1 MNFYIVDTSINADK
15 ENAVQE
21 YVRMNYDFMYTSQTR
36 LSFFLYLGMYVVET
50 DNSLWTLS
58 DGAEEIAGYYI
69 ADMRLDEVDRVMEK
83 DVKGMDIYGEINI
96 FMTNKRRRF
105 SRTRG
110 KIDTV
115 VAYAGGLFGILTG
128 IFAYF
133 INSYN

>member
-1 MNFYIVDTSINADK
+1 
-15 ENAVQE
+15 
-21 YVRMNYDFMYTSQTR
+21 
-36 LSFFLYLGMYVVET
+36 MYVVET

-58 DGAEEIAGYYI
+58 DGAEEITGYYI

-83 DVKGMDIYGEINI
+83 DVKGMDIYGDINI

-115 VAYAGGLFGILTG
+115 VSYAGGLFGILTG